1 MLRIFHFAQRL
12 TIALKEE
19 RRANDQNSKFIGN
32 TVVLKIVKLES
43 LMLKDYENRLNNL
56 CLYGS

>member
-1 MLRIFHFAQRL
+1 MRIFHFAQRL

-19 RRANDQNSKFIGN
+19 RNADDQNSKFIGN
-32 TVVLKIVKLES
+32 TVGLKIVKLES
-43 LMLKDYENRLNNL
+43 LMLKDYENPLNNL